1 MNTISGDVGKRIKI
15 LRKNKGMTQLELAEK
30 LGLKAN
36 TITSYE
42 TGVRVPSDSVILSI
56 CRMFRVSES
65 WLRTGDGE
73 MFDPDPQAEIM
84 DFIGQ
89 LMHDNED
96 SFKQRFI
103 ATLAKLREDDWKV
116 LERIANELEKK
127 EGDA

>member
-1 MNTISGDVGKRIKI
+1 MNERLKE
-15 LRKNKGMTQLELAEK
+15 LRKALKLTQRQLGERLGIGDTAVSKIEKGDNTLTEQNIK
-30 LGLKAN
+30 L
-36 TITSYE
+36 
-42 TGVRVPSDSVILSI
+42 I
-56 CRMFRVSES
+56 CKEFRVSES

-116 LERIANELEKK
+116 LERIANELAKK